1 MKVVQA
7 KFHKTLFVYNLKL
20 LFETHT
26 FSSDMISILLHVAPT
41 IPAHLLLAIVVDH
54 CPPGKIIFFMSFLL
68 LSICPIQGVL
78 WGTWGIGLVACCYK
92 QGRMLLTSM

>member
-20 LFETHT
+20 LFETQT

-41 IPAHLLLAIVVDH
+41 IPAHLLLAIVVDQ
-54 CPPGKIIFFMSFLL
+54 SRNL
-68 LSICPIQGVL
+68 
-78 WGTWGIGLVACCYK
+78 
-92 QGRMLLTSM
+92 